1 MSSTSC
7 DIWQFGIS
15 SARIMF
21 SLWFLFLWC
30 FPVLGSFFFSSSVC
44 SVTFIFLCC
53 QNPRKFF
60 KSPPHSPHSKRCWKH
75 SFETLIHVNINVPHT
90 ICKSIVS
97 CKLKQ
102 KKKRV
107 LSHPKGAV
115 MLWWMGMPLMFSE
128 LTVFIIKSVSKL
140 LLHYYMVQHSTEG
153 SHWNRGKVWL

>member
-60 KSPPHSPHSKRCWKH
+60 KSPPHSSHSKRCWKH

-102 KKKRV
+102 KKKSSITSQRCCDALV
-107 LSHPKGAV
+107 NGNATDVQWTYCLYHKISVEITSASLHGAA
-115 MLWWMGMPLMFSE
+115 
-128 LTVFIIKSVSKL
+128 
-140 LLHYYMVQHSTEG
+140 
-153 SHWNRGKVWL
+153 